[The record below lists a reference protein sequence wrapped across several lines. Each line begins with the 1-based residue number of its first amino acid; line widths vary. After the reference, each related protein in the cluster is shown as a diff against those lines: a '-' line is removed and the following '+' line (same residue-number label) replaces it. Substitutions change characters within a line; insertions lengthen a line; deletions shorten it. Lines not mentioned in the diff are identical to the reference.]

1 MQALTLFSISKYLD
15 TENSV
20 RAAYLMKTVRRGD
33 TLPTLIV
40 VVDFVGGRMKYLFDG
55 IATVARGTVDN
66 CESLGLMPASDKIAG
81 HAIENV
87 EPFYKKKK

>member
-1 MQALTLFSISKYLD
+1 
-15 TENSV
+15 
-20 RAAYLMKTVRRGD
+20 
-33 TLPTLIV
+33 
-40 VVDFVGGRMKYLFDG
+40 MKYLFDG

-87 EPFYKKKK
+87 EPLLQEKE